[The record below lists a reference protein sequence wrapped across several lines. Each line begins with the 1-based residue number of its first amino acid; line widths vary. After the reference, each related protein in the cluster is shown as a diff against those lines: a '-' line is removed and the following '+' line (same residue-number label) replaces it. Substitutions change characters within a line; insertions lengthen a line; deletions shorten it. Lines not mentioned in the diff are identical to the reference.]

1 MRAIV
6 GIPQVRVALDGAPL
20 DPQVAETLTEV
31 RVQQKLS
38 LPDQCEITFVDVPA
52 AFDLRA
58 TSAPGCA
65 LRVAVDGFTEPLFV
79 GEITAIE
86 YSYEASG
93 ERALRLRGYD
103 RLHRLRK
110 RQPMRAHVQVT
121 AADLA
126 RELVSDLGL
135 SVEAATPDPL
145 YPYTI
150 QHSQSD
156 LQLLTD
162 VAARA
167 GLYTTLRGDTVHL
180 ITLEGIG
187 EPIPL
192 AIGELLHE
200 ARVEVNGEAACR
212 SVSAAGWNP
221 LRADSYRARIT
232 TPRSGRTVAAA
243 VEPERVGGSGERV
256 LANETISDEAH
267 AQAVAQA
274 QLDVR
279 VAREI
284 TLTGVATGDPRLKPG
299 ARVSLARVADALC
312 GDYVLTGVTHVVDQQ
327 GGFLSQ
333 LSTVP
338 PAPRSPTPAVRAT
351 IGTVTRVDDSDGRG
365 RVRVML
371 PTYGDVETPWMSVL
385 GAGAGAG
392 RSLQMLPE
400 IGDPV
405 LVLFDPDDPAQG
417 VVLGSL
423 YGVDVKDRA
432 VRRYTL
438 LTPGGQRLQLD
449 DENKLLRLE
458 NTDGSHVELGP
469 KTVRLHAT
477 VDLEIEAPGRRVT
490 IRGNAID
497 FERA

>member
-1 MRAIV
+1 MKAIV
-6 GIPQVRVALDGAPL
+6 GIPQVRVVLDGVPL
-20 DPQVAETLTEV
+20 DPQAAETLAEV

-52 AFDLRA
+52 AFDVRA
-58 TSAPGCA
+58 MSAPGCG

-79 GEITAIE
+79 GEITVVE

-93 ERALRLRGYD
+93 GRTLRLRAYD

-126 RELVSDLGL
+126 RELVGDLGL
-135 SVEAATPDPL
+135 SVEAAVPGPL

-167 GLYTTLRGDTVHL
+167 GLYTTLHEDTVHL

-192 AIGELLHE
+192 VLGTSLHE
-200 ARVEVNGEAACR
+200 ARVEVNGETACR

-221 LRADSYRARIT
+221 LRAESYRARIT

-243 VEPERVGGSGERV
+243 VAPEQVGGSGDRV
-256 LANETISDEAH
+256 LANETIADEEH

-279 VAREI
+279 VASEV
-284 TLTGVATGDPRLKPG
+284 TLTGVANGDPRLRPG
-299 ARVSLARVADALC
+299 RRVSIDRLADALC
-312 GDYVLTGVTHVVDQQ
+312 GDYVLTGVTHVIDQQ
-327 GGFLSQ
+327 MGFLSE
-333 LSTVP
+333 LSTEP
-338 PAPRSPTPAVRAT
+338 PASRPPTPAVRAT
-351 IGTVTRVDDSDGRG
+351 IGTVTRVDDSDGHG
-365 RVRVML
+365 RIRVAL

-392 RSLQMLPE
+392 RGLLMLPE

-405 LVLFDPDDPAQG
+405 LVLLDPDDPAQG

-449 DENKLLRLE
+449 DENRLLRLE

-477 VDLEIEAPGRRVT
+477 ADLEIEAPGRRVT
-490 IRGNAID
+490 IRGNTIN